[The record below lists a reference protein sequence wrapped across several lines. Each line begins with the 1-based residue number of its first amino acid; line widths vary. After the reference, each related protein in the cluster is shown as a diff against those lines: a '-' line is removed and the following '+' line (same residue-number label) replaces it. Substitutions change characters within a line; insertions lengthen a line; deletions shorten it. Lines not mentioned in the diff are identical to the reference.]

1 MKTSL
6 LILFLLLTGI
16 NMQAQEKFIGTIE
29 YEVKDVE
36 EHEDDPFG
44 PTKIMIIRNPEK
56 IMLKMFFKEK
66 DAEQWLLVNT
76 LNDSFYRINPR
87 RKDYMIRSLNDEHD
101 PDPAL
106 VRTDSVR
113 NIMGY
118 KCYAYRVTGQDHTS
132 EGYSWI
138 AEDLGGLN
146 KEYPR
151 NANMNLFGGKHVMLA
166 ADIFEE
172 GKLTAALTAVSI
184 KKMDRIPDSLFDI
197 SGFKSIAAPIDET
210 YGTPDS
216 TVLYSIDTLAV
227 KPPVKKLPKK
237 KTPAKKVRV
246 KTKAAAIK
254 PKH

>member
-6 LILFLLLTGI
+6 LILFFLFTG
-16 NMQAQEKFIGTIE
+16 MATRAQEKFTGTIE
-29 YEVKDVE
+29 YDVKDFE
-36 EHEDDPFG
+36 GSEDDPLS
-44 PTKIMIIRNPEK
+44 PTKIIIIRNPEK
-56 IMLKMFFKEK
+56 MMLKMFFKGN
-66 DAEQWLLVNT
+66 DEQWLLVNT

-87 RKDYMIRSLNDEHD
+87 RKDYMIRSLNDERD

-118 KCYAYRVTGQDHTS
+118 KCYAYRVTGQDQSS

-138 AEDLGGLN
+138 SEDLGGLN

-151 NANMNLFGGKHVMLA
+151 SANMNIFGGKYVMLA
-166 ADIFEE
+166 ADILEE
-172 GKLTAALTAVSI
+172 GKLVASLTAASI

-197 SGFKSIAAPIDET
+197 SGFTHIDAPIDET

-216 TVLYSIDTLAV
+216 TVLYSIDTVAV

-237 KTPAKKVRV
+237 KAPVKKVPV
-246 KTKAAAIK
+246 KSKPAARK
-254 PKH
+254 PNQ